1 MLPPMAIFFP
11 LFTLLEDAGF
21 LPRVAF
27 NLDRCFQKC
36 RTCGK
41 QALTMMM
48 GIGCNAVGVIGCRII
63 DSPRERLIAIL
74 TNSLVPC
81 NGRFPLLISVIGMF
95 LIGSGPVW
103 RAAVTPAM
111 VLALFLLL
119 SILMTFLASAVL
131 SRTLPAGLPSA
142 FVMELPPYRRPQIG
156 RVLIRSVLDRTLF
169 VLGRAILAAAPAGA
183 IIWIMANV
191 MAGGDSL
198 LAHAAG
204 FLEPAGRLM
213 GMDGV
218 ILLGFLLGFPANEIV
233 LPVILMAYTAGGSLT
248 DITEVS
254 AIQNIL
260 IQNGWTWRT
269 AICTLLFSLMHWPC
283 ATTCITIFKESRK
296 LRWTVLAIMI
306 PTALGVLCC
315 TFAAAIFR
323 MAGFR

>member
-1 MLPPMAIFFP
+1 
-11 LFTLLEDAGF
+11 
-21 LPRVAF
+21 
-27 NLDRCFQKC
+27 
-36 RTCGK
+36 
-41 QALTMMM
+41 
-48 GIGCNAVGVIGCRII
+48 
-63 DSPRERLIAIL
+63 
-74 TNSLVPC
+74 
-81 NGRFPLLISVIGMF
+81 
-95 LIGSGPVW
+95 
-103 RAAVTPAM
+103 
-111 VLALFLLL
+111 
-119 SILMTFLASAVL
+119 
-131 SRTLPAGLPSA
+131 
-142 FVMELPPYRRPQIG
+142 
-156 RVLIRSVLDRTLF
+156 
-169 VLGRAILAAAPAGA
+169 
-183 IIWIMANV
+183 
-191 MAGGDSL
+191 
-198 LAHAAG
+198 
-204 FLEPAGRLM
+204 M

-323 MAGFR
+323 MAGFG